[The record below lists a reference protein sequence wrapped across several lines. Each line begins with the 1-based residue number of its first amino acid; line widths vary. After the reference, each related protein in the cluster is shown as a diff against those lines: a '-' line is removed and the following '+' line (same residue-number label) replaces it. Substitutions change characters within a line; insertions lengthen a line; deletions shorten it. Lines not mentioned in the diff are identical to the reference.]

1 MKNRFN
7 LRLALI
13 LLALSPAGALVVVV
27 AHACQVGPESAA
39 LLAEA
44 DRAEAA
50 GDLARAAEYLKRRLA
65 FTPDDADILERYAK
79 VLAREA
85 FTPADKTRVL
95 SVYEEVLSRE
105 PTRHDLRRAAAD
117 LAMSLRCFDQ
127 ARNHLELLAHFLP
140 ADGEVQ
146 DLLGQCREAQGEPEA
161 AAAAYRSAVALAP
174 ERVGAYARLATLL
187 RGRLDRGT
195 DADQVMDD
203 LVAANDQTAA
213 AYLVRAVYRTACG
226 SLDDA
231 ERDSARALEL
241 APDDARVL
249 LTTADLAARRGRAD
263 DARAALR
270 RGLGLHPKDLGLRLA
285 LATLDLGT
293 DRPDEAADCLEE
305 GKKLLKDAEPAP
317 DRSGLLNLL
326 AEARLQQGRPGDVEG
341 LAAEARKGGAIGMAD
356 YLDARLEMY
365 RGRWETASRSL
376 EDYSKTSA
384 MSVDQGV
391 RTLLCAAA
399 CYEHLGDG
407 DRRLAALRQAVGL
420 APSSASAG
428 ATLAAALL
436 DAGRTDE
443 ALDELRS
450 VTALPQAPEAAWA
463 LLARALL
470 LNDQAL
476 PRDRRDWPEVDR
488 ALDRAGS
495 SPETAR
501 LRAAALRR
509 GRNRRGRPPYWNRTG
524 PNTRIGPAPGRT
536 WPSTRPAEG
545 TRPRRLRSWRTPGAG
560 SATGWNFGWPRC
572 GRAPA
577 RKVKRPC
584 KIWKRTS
591 TASRRRSGR
600 CSCAGWRRRITGSA
614 RRRKATAFVAYWPRR
629 RRPI

>member
-1 MKNRFN
+1 MWTRSSATVACWPP
-7 LRLALI
+7 R
-13 LLALSPAGALVVVV
+13 PAPPPTVNDSYRYTKRSLNK
-27 AHACQVGPESAA
+27 AA
-39 LLAEA
+39 
-44 DRAEAA
+44 RN
-50 GDLARAAEYLKRRLA
+50 G
-65 FTPDDADILERYAK
+65 
-79 VLAREA
+79 V
-85 FTPADKTRVL
+85 
-95 SVYEEVLSRE
+95 
-105 PTRHDLRRAAAD
+105 RRAAAE
-117 LAMSLRCFDQ
+117 LAMKQGSFVR
-127 ARNHLELLAHFLP
+127 ARTHLEVLIHNGP
-140 ADGEVQ
+140 ADGELD
-146 DLLGQCREAQGEPEA
+146 DLLGQCQEELDEPGKA
-161 AAAAYRSAVALAP
+161 AASYRDAVAHAP
-174 ERVGAYARLATLL
+174 GRIDAYTRLARLL
-187 RGRLDRGT
+187 RGPLNRPSQ
-195 DADQVMDD
+195 ADQVMDD
-203 LVAANDQTAA
+203 LVASNDHVPA
-213 AYLVRAVYRTACG
+213 AYLDRAAYRVAYG

-231 ERDSARALEL
+231 EQDAARAREL

-249 LTTADLAARRGRAD
+249 LTTADLSARRGRAA

-305 GKKLLKDAEPAP
+305 GKKLLKVAEPAP
-317 DRSGLLNLL
+317 DLSGLLNLL

-341 LAAEARKGGAIGMAD
+341 LAAEAREGGAIGMAD

-376 EDYSKTSA
+376 VNYTKTSA

-391 RTLLCAAA
+391 YTLLCAAE
-399 CYEHLGDG
+399 CYARLGDG

-420 APSSASAG
+420 APFSASAG
-428 ATLAAALL
+428 ATLAEALL

-443 ALDELRS
+443 ALDELRG

-470 LNDQAL
+470 LHDQAL

-509 GRNRRGRPPYWNRTG
+509 GRNRRGRPPCWNRTG

-545 TRPRRLRSWRTPGAG
+545 TRPGRLRSWRTPGAG

-572 GRAPA
+572 GRAPE